1 MECSWLV
8 GLENR
13 DSRANMEFLSG
24 RVESTST
31 STTKQLSF
39 TSKVVTLVITQPI
52 RKNNMPPRTTK
63 DLAASVVP
71 NELAST
77 IRNMDDEGFL
87 PTEWYGVSSLV
98 SKKAAPIPTW

>member
-1 MECSWLV
+1 
-8 GLENR
+8 
-13 DSRANMEFLSG
+13 
-24 RVESTST
+24 
-31 STTKQLSF
+31 
-39 TSKVVTLVITQPI
+39 
-52 RKNNMPPRTTK
+52 MPPRTTK

-71 NELAST
+71 NELASI